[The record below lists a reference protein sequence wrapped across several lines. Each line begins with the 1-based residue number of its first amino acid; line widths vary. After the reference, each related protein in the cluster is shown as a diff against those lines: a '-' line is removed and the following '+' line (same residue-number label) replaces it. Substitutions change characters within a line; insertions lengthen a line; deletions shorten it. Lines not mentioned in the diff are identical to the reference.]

1 MAIFLPSANR
11 RYSNSSP
18 RFGASERWRTTA
30 SPHDARIKKNRAAA
44 IANAKM
50 VPPQNVARI
59 VVSFPASRRRSP
71 TAFMRAPETS
81 GATIKLRPGSRLG
94 GRSLCGK
101 MNALMTPHI
110 EPMTA
115 QPSIART
122 GFALRVPR
130 SACARLSQPRVN
142 TNSPSTWTT
151 SSKSSSKRIS
161 SKARHLEKIGTAVG
175 ISERDGD
182 GHLATQGRIFRLELV
197 HFDDP
202 LVRHELHEAA
212 AIRVGVSGRL
222 AGPGRHVVLRERRT
236 HARGR
241 SCQWAPSRW
250 LPRVD
255 REVRDRRSRGAL
267 LCADEIPYVEP
278 PAPLRSET
286 HSSRPQISGD
296 EHACALQ
303 QALRHPQKVCEQ
315 RQIDGDGRVR
325 RGETL
330 PRGLDAIEAID
341 DPGVTLTGHSSSV
354 SPRLSPSSM

>member
-94 GRSLCGK
+94 GRSRCGK
-101 MNALMTPHI
+101 MNALMTPQI

-115 QPSIART
+115 QPT
-122 GFALRVPR
+122 
-130 SACARLSQPRVN
+130 
-142 TNSPSTWTT
+142 
-151 SSKSSSKRIS
+151 
-161 SKARHLEKIGTAVG
+161 

-182 GHLATQGRIFRLELV
+182 GHLATQSRIFRLELV

-222 AGPGRHVVLRERRT
+222 AGPGRHVVLRERRA

-315 RQIDGDGRVR
+315 RQIDGDERVR

-341 DPGVTLTGHSSSV
+341 DPGVPLTGHSSS
-354 SPRLSPSSM
+354 